1 MLLPFYTTPHF
12 TQLFFWGKRGSFFP
26 ELFSYQTHIW
36 SLELLISIGL
46 FYFLYYLP
54 CMHAYHTSKINKLMR
69 EKCIHSETGYI
80 YTISTTHF
88 LLCNDFPFISI
99 NVSSSRVVQSLI
111 SHVTLT
117 MKLLYN
123 TQSKTFSLMVWVTTT
138 KLMWWQRGQRSASLS
153 SSIYAPVS
161 QFKCSS
167 WVWWLVWVFSSAFT
181 SHLHCIQAYFFYHST
196 TRLLST
202 MYARI

>member
-1 MLLPFYTTPHF
+1 MMLLPFYTTPHF

-26 ELFSYQTHIW
+26 DSSPIKLIYDPWNYSF
-36 SLELLISIGL
+36 LLVYFI
-46 FYFLYYLP
+46 FLYSFP

-99 NVSSSRVVQSLI
+99 NISSSRVVQSLI

-117 MKLLYN
+117 MKLKLLYN
-123 TQSKTFSLMVWVTTT
+123 TPSKTFSLMVWVTTT
-138 KLMWWQRGQRSASLS
+138 KLM
-153 SSIYAPVS
+153 
-161 QFKCSS
+161 
-167 WVWWLVWVFSSAFT
+167 
-181 SHLHCIQAYFFYHST
+181 
-196 TRLLST
+196 
-202 MYARI
+202 